1 MDNILFHCQ
10 PGMEEH
16 VWIKLT
22 LHFNRKYFTC
32 SSLLEAT
39 IILIC
44 SAYKLCHAMAF
55 NGFCH
60 YLQSRRC
67 KICVFVFE
75 LTIEGQAPLVLVVGQ
90 QRGQHVHLVQGRPG
104 TQRKTLSAKEENR

>member
-1 MDNILFHCQ
+1 M
-10 PGMEEH
+10 
-16 VWIKLT
+16 
-22 LHFNRKYFTC
+22 
-32 SSLLEAT
+32 EAT

-55 NGFCH
+55 NVFCH

-104 TQRKTLSAKEENR
+104 TQRKTLSAKEENRFTKRGIETNSSNASCNFHFIRKVILNSKL